1 MKGNHQEF
9 IYRWKKT
16 LLFGYC
22 KNLMYQCV
30 GNILYF
36 KNLNIIYNLKDL
48 HNLDTILFN
57 VGFL

>member
-36 KNLNIIYNLKDL
+36 KNLNIIYNLKAL
-48 HNLDTILFN
+48 HNLYVYNFI
-57 VGFL
+57 